1 MADIKRLAVVTGG
14 TRGIGLAIAR
24 ELCKQFDGT
33 VCITGRSK
41 ENCEKALEKYEGT
54 NKPICHVL
62 DIADETTIQ
71 EFSKFVANNYGG
83 LDVLVNN
90 AGMAYKVAATEPFA
104 EQALNTVKTNYFGT
118 YNVCKALF
126 PMLRPHAR
134 VVNVSSSAGM
144 LAKIPGES
152 LRKRF
157 LDPSLNEEKL
167 SVLMNEF
174 ITLAKSGKHAE
185 EGWGNSTYVVS
196 KVGVSALSFLQQKA
210 FDAENK
216 EIIVNAVHPGYVST
230 DMTSYKGHLTIEQGA
245 AAPTYLALLPPNA
258 TSPKGQ
264 MIWFDKTT
272 VDWAGSA

>member
-152 LRKRF
+152 LKKRF

-167 SVLMNEF
+167 SGLMNEF
-174 ITLAKSGKHAE
+174 ITLAQSGKHAE
-185 EGWGNSTYVVS
+185 EGWGNSTYAAS

-216 EIIVNAVHPGYVST
+216 DIIVNAVHPGYVST
-230 DMTSYKGHLTIEQGA
+230 DMTSYKGHLSIEQGA